1 MRIIRLTLRVYL
13 KLALQKMTAYLKSY
27 PKRFLVAGLLA
38 TLAWTV
44 ANAAEF
50 EAVLTI
56 KNNRFEPVEI
66 RVPADQRIRLTV
78 LNQDG
83 TPEEFESHKL
93 NREKVVAPG
102 AKVVIFMGPLKA
114 GRYEFWGD
122 YHADTAKG
130 VVVAE

>member
-1 MRIIRLTLRVYL
+1 MATFPKIYQTRLFVTGMLIA
-13 KLALQKMTAYLKSY
+13 LA
-27 PKRFLVAGLLA
+27 R
-38 TLAWTV
+38 
-44 ANAAEF
+44 AA
-50 EAVLTI
+50 ASAADPDVLLTI
-56 KNNRFEPVEI
+56 KNNRFEPAEI
-66 RVPADQRIRLTV
+66 RVAANQRIRLTV
-78 LNQDG
+78 HNQDS

-102 AKVVIFMGPLKA
+102 AKAVIFIGPLKP